1 MKNKA
6 AYIFAFFL
14 LAQMNLVFS
23 QSFEEIEKT
32 RVILPNGWGITKIGE
47 SINLGDLPL
56 NIVISP
62 NKKFAAV
69 INNGQSDQSIE
80 LIEIAKNKVVDSVPI
95 PKSWYGLTFSSD
107 SKFLYASGGND
118 NIVWQYEINQ
128 NKLNKIDSII
138 LGEKW
143 PNKISPT
150 GITINRNSTKLYIV
164 TKDNSALYIVDV
176 RTRKVEKKFK
186 LDGEGYQCILSP
198 DEKNLY
204 ISCWGDNKIT
214 IFNTE
219 KNEFVKSIKV
229 GDHPNEMCMT
239 NNGKYLFVAN
249 SMDNSCSV
257 IDLTKDE
264 VVETLDAAIYPDSPV
279 GSTTNG
285 VALNED
291 GTRLYIANADNNC
304 LAVWDVSKVGHS
316 SRLGF
321 IPTGWYPT
329 NLKVINKKLYITNG
343 KGFYSKP
350 NPLGP
355 NPANEK
361 EKVVYQKGDEKKP
374 DVQYI
379 GSLFRGTLSIIPE
392 PDAKTLS
399 DYTKLVYGNT
409 PFKKSQMEFS
419 EAEQNNP
426 IPQKVGGASPIKYVF
441 YIIKEN
447 RTYDQVLGD
456 ISKGNG
462 DTSLV
467 LFGEYYTPNLH
478 KLANDYVL
486 FDNFYCDA
494 EVSADGHNW
503 SMGAYANDYLEKT
516 WPTSYGRRGGDYEA
530 EGRRKIANNKQYIWD
545 LCRKYGVSYRS
556 YGEFIDQGKANIPVL
571 ENHYCPFF
579 TGWDMTVQ
587 DTTRYFQWQ
596 RDFDSLLKAKS
607 VPQFNVIRMGN
618 DHTVGL
624 KKGGFT
630 PFACVA
636 DNDVAVGM
644 LIEHLSQSSIWNES
658 VVIILEDDA
667 QNGPDH
673 VDAHRSTLYIA
684 GPYAKRNFVDHTP
697 YTTSSVLRT
706 IELILG
712 LPPMTQY
719 DAAATPLWRSFTN
732 EIDATPYKF
741 IPSNV
746 DLNARNTA
754 FNEWQK
760 KSEEF
765 NFTKEDSIPD
775 DEFNKVI
782 WFAVKGNQTYPGI
795 RRAGFIWENSGED
808 DDD

>member
-1 MKNKA
+1 
-6 AYIFAFFL
+6 
-14 LAQMNLVFS
+14 
-23 QSFEEIEKT
+23 
-32 RVILPNGWGITKIGE
+32 
-47 SINLGDLPL
+47 
-56 NIVISP
+56 
-62 NKKFAAV
+62 
-69 INNGQSDQSIE
+69 
-80 LIEIAKNKVVDSVPI
+80 
-95 PKSWYGLTFSSD
+95 
-107 SKFLYASGGND
+107 
-118 NIVWQYEINQ
+118 
-128 NKLNKIDSII
+128 
-138 LGEKW
+138 
-143 PNKISPT
+143 
-150 GITINRNSTKLYIV
+150 
-164 TKDNSALYIVDV
+164 
-176 RTRKVEKKFK
+176 
-186 LDGEGYQCILSP
+186 
-198 DEKNLY
+198 
-204 ISCWGDNKIT
+204 
-214 IFNTE
+214 
-219 KNEFVKSIKV
+219 
-229 GDHPNEMCMT
+229 
-239 NNGKYLFVAN
+239 
-249 SMDNSCSV
+249 
-257 IDLTKDE
+257 
-264 VVETLDAAIYPDSPV
+264 
-279 GSTTNG
+279 
-285 VALNED
+285 
-291 GTRLYIANADNNC
+291 
-304 LAVWDVSKVGHS
+304 
-316 SRLGF
+316 
-321 IPTGWYPT
+321 
-329 NLKVINKKLYITNG
+329 
-343 KGFYSKP
+343 
-350 NPLGP
+350 
-355 NPANEK
+355 
-361 EKVVYQKGDEKKP
+361 
-374 DVQYI
+374 
-379 GSLFRGTLSIIPE
+379 
-392 PDAKTLS
+392 
-399 DYTKLVYGNT
+399 
-409 PFKKSQMEFS
+409 MEFS
-419 EAEQNNP
+419 EVEQNNP
-426 IPQKVGGASPIKYVF
+426 IPQKVGGYSPIKYVF
-441 YIIKEN
+441 YVIKEN

-478 KLANDYVL
+478 KLANDYIL

-516 WPTSYGRRGGDYEA
+516 WPTSYGGRGGDYEA
-530 EGRRKIANNKQYIWD
+530 EGRRKIANNKQFIWD

-587 DTTRYFQWQ
+587 DTTRYFQWR

-607 VPQFNVIRMGN
+607 VPQFNVVRMGN

-630 PFACVA
+630 PFACAA

-644 LIEHLSQSSIWNES
+644 LIEHLSQSSIWKES

-712 LPPMTQY
+712 LPPMSQY

-795 RRAGFIWENSGED
+795 RRAGFIWENSDED